1 LKEVRTFKYE
11 KKNDQKTFD
20 ICGKD
25 FSVKKS
31 EKNKILVGG
40 RKKKEILWTALTCN
54 YVNIIK
60 IISF

>member
-1 LKEVRTFKYE
+1 MKEVRTFKYE

-40 RKKKEILWTALTCN
+40 RKKKRFYGPHLPVIMSTLL
-54 YVNIIK
+54 K
-60 IISF
+60 